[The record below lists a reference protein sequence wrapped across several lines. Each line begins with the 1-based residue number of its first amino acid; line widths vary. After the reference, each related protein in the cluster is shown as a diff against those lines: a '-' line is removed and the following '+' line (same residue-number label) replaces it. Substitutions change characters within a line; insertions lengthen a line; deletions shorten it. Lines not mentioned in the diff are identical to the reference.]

1 MIIHTMD
8 QRTPE
13 WDEVR
18 RGKITASVAS
28 KMVTPTGK
36 PSTQAKSFIGQILA
50 EELGLQ
56 EPESFVNT
64 EWMDRGVDLEDESR
78 LWFQVETGLKV
89 EQCGFIESD
98 DHLSGFS
105 PDGYVHPPASECSPR
120 VDPDKCF
127 IPLELKCPKPSTHI
141 GYLIDGTLPSTYL
154 AQCHFA
160 MVIAEASYMY
170 FMSYCPGLKPL
181 IIKLERDDY
190 TLAVE
195 VALEKFIK
203 DLTAAKELVL

>member
-1 MIIHTMD
+1 MKIHTME

-13 WDEVR
+13 WDAVR
-18 RGKITASVAS
+18 TGKITASVAS

-36 PSTQAKSFIGQILA
+36 PSTQAQGFIGRILA

-56 EPESFVNT
+56 EPESFVGN
-64 EWMDRGVDLEDESR
+64 EWMDRGVVNEDESR

-98 DHLSGFS
+98 DGLSGFS
-105 PDGYVHPPASECSPR
+105 PDGIIYTTGSDSIQDV
-120 VDPDKCF
+120 
-127 IPLELKCPKPSTHI
+127 IPLELKNPKPSTHI
-141 GYLIDGTLPSTYL
+141 GYLIDGELPKEYK

-160 MVIAEASYMY
+160 MVIAEAPYMY

-181 IIKLERDDY
+181 IVKVERDDY

-203 DLTAAKELVL
+203 DLKAAKKIIGGS

>member
-98 DHLSGFS
+98 DGLSGFS
-105 PDGYVHPPASECSPR
+105 PDGIIHIETCS
-120 VDPDKCF
+120 

-160 MVIAEASYMY
+160 MVIAEAPYMY

-203 DLTAAKELVL
+203 DLTAAKALIL